1 MSPYLVLSCEYA
13 SGSEVLSAAEVTAMV
28 WGQMEQAAGTITTRK
43 QPTPSTYM
51 GAIESY
57 LELVGAS

>member
-43 QPTPSTYM
+43 QPTPSTYR
-51 GAIESY
+51 GAI
-57 LELVGAS
+57 